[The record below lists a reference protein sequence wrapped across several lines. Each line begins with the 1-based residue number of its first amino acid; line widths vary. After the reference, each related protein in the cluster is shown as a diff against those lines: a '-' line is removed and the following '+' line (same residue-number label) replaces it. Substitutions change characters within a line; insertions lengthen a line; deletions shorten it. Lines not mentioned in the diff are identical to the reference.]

1 MITAEKLQ
9 KDWKVNKLFC
19 LFTENPE
26 DQQQCLCC
34 YLAISKEDHFFIDT
48 FEISVNFELTR
59 GLLSCWQ
66 KGAKG
71 KVCLIQKDLEK
82 AFVVFKTKFGVL

>member
-1 MITAEKLQ
+1 MKKSAKREK
-9 KDWKVNKLFC
+9 KPGARENEK
-19 LFTENPE
+19 NPE

-34 YLAISKEDHFFIDT
+34 YLVISKEDLFFIDT
-48 FEISVNFELTR
+48 FEISVYFELTR

-71 KVCLIQKDLEK
+71 KVYQIQKDLEK
-82 AFVVFKTKFGVL
+82 ALVVFKTKFGVL